1 MKIFV
6 IRVRR
11 EGIKIPKQN
20 EQNVLSQYLK
30 TNEML
35 LLSYRNDNEVTES

>member
-1 MKIFV
+1 MKMFV

-20 EQNVLSQYLK
+20 EQNIHSQYLK

-35 LLSYRNDNEVTES
+35 LFSHQINNEVTQS

>member
-1 MKIFV
+1 MKMFV
-6 IRVRR
+6 IMVRR

-20 EQNVLSQYLK
+20 EQNVHSQYLK

-35 LLSYRNDNEVTES
+35 LFSHRNDNEVTES